1 MSGTKHGLVL
11 PQLQSTT
18 VMKLVT
24 APKQIELTLSLVI
37 NSYPPCK
44 TVGKIGPPS

>member
-1 MSGTKHGLVL
+1 MSGTKHGLVFPKL
-11 PQLQSTT
+11 GATR

-24 APKQIELTLSLVI
+24 ARRPIELTLSLVI
-37 NSYPPCK
+37 DRYPPCK